1 MKVKNLIVGAGL
13 AGLTL
18 AERLANVK
26 KQRVL
31 VIDRRNHIGGN
42 VYDYDDGGIL
52 VHKYGAHIFFIPMI
66 KKCGIISINLAD
78 SIPICTR

>member
-26 KQRVL
+26 KQ
-31 VIDRRNHIGGN
+31 GG
-42 VYDYDDGGIL
+42 L
-52 VHKYGAHIFFIPMI
+52 A
-66 KKCGIISINLAD
+66 INLAD

>member
-31 VIDRRNHIGGN
+31 VIDRRNHIGGQC
-42 VYDYDDGGIL
+42 V
-52 VHKYGAHIFFIPMI
+52 
-66 KKCGIISINLAD
+66 
-78 SIPICTR
+78 